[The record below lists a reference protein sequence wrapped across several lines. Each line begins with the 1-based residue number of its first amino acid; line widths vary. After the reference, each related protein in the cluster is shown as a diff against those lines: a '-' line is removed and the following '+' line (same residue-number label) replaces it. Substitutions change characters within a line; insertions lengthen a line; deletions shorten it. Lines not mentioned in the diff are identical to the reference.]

1 MNSIRLFAVAGMI
14 VLMTAVPR
22 PAAAAEAQTVA
33 MATNA
38 AGQTGY
44 IASLIEAKGISK
56 AHGLK
61 INNMMMDFTEAANAL
76 RLGRAVASTMQP
88 STAVNLR
95 KSGTDVKLLA
105 AQLWS
110 GNAFLVRKDAPY
122 KNFADLKGKKLGNFS
137 RTTGAYFFSAVIAKE
152 NGLDIEKD
160 FQSVPAETVALMALL
175 ERGEVDAINLQEP
188 HVTRMLVSGRY
199 RVLLDFDTELQRIFG
214 AQPLKTGVAVL
225 KETADKQPELVKAI
239 RAAYIDGIKVIKAG
253 QDKDFFEAN
262 AKELFGL
269 KTPEEITAGLK
280 RNRENYADVW
290 GDKFFESQNKMLQQ
304 GMALGL
310 LPSVGNLSDLWIK

>member
-1 MNSIRLFAVAGMI
+1 MNLRSLTAVAGMI
-14 VLMTAVPR
+14 ALMAAALR
-22 PAAAAEAQTVA
+22 PAGAAEAQTVA

-44 IASLIEAKGISK
+44 IAALIEAKGISK

-95 KSGTDVKLLA
+95 KSGTDVRLLA

-110 GNAFLVRKDAPY
+110 GNAFLVRKDTPY

-175 ERGEVDAINLQEP
+175 ERGEVEAINLQEP

-199 RVLLDFDTELQRIFG
+199 RVLLDFDNELQRIFG

-269 KTPEEITAGLK
+269 KTPEEVTAGLK

-290 GDKFFESQNKMLQQ
+290 GEKFFESQNKMLQQ

-310 LPSVGNLSDLWIK
+310 LPSVGSLTELWIK

>member
-1 MNSIRLFAVAGMI
+1 MRTTTVLAMTVIIVAFAVARQ
-14 VLMTAVPR
+14 LATA
-22 PAAAAEAQTVA
+22 ADLETVA
-33 MATNA
+33 IATNA

-44 IASLIEAKGISK
+44 IAALIEDRGISK

-76 RLGRAVASTMQP
+76 KLGRAVASTMQP

-95 KSGTDVKLLA
+95 KGGTDVRILA
-105 AQLWS
+105 AQIWS

-122 KNFADLKGKKLGNFS
+122 KKLADLKGKKIGNFA

-152 NGLDIEKD
+152 SGLDIEKD
-160 FQSVPAETVALMALL
+160 FQGIPLETGALMAML
-175 ERGEVDAINLQEP
+175 ERGEVEAINLMEP
-188 HVTRMLVSGRY
+188 HVTRMLLSGKY
-199 RVLLDFDTELQRIFG
+199 RVLVDFDSELLRIFG

-239 RAAYIDGIKVIKAG
+239 RAAYIDGIKVIKTG
-253 QDKDFFEAN
+253 QDKEFFQSN

-269 KTPEEITAGLK
+269 STPEEIAAGMK
-280 RNRENYADVW
+280 RNRENFADAW
-290 GDKFFESQNKMLQQ
+290 GERFFESQNKMLQQ
-304 GMALGL
+304 GIALNL
-310 LPSVGNLSDLWIK
+310 LPSIGNLNDLWIK

>member
-1 MNSIRLFAVAGMI
+1 MYRTTLLAMI
-14 VLMTAVPR
+14 LLALTSVPQQ
-22 PAAAAEAQTVA
+22 AAAADLQTVA
-33 MATNA
+33 IATNA

-44 IASLIEAKGISK
+44 IAALIEDKGISK

-76 RLGRAVASTMQP
+76 KLGRAVASTMQP

-95 KSGTDVKLLA
+95 KGGTDVRILA
-105 AQLWS
+105 AQIWS

-122 KNFADLKGKKLGNFS
+122 KKLADLKGKKIGNFA

-152 NGLDIEKD
+152 SGLDIEKD
-160 FQSVPAETVALMALL
+160 FHGIPLETGALMAML
-175 ERGEVDAINLQEP
+175 ERGEVEAINLMEP
-188 HVTRMLVSGRY
+188 HVTRMLLSGKY
-199 RVLLDFDTELQRIFG
+199 RVLVDFDSELLRIFG

-239 RAAYIDGIKVIKAG
+239 RAAYIDGIKVIKTG
-253 QDKDFFEAN
+253 QDKEFFQSH

-269 KTPEEITAGLK
+269 STPEEIAAGMK
-280 RNRENYADVW
+280 RNRENFADAW
-290 GDKFFESQNKMLQQ
+290 GERFFESQNKMLQQ
-304 GMALGL
+304 GIALNL
-310 LPSVGNLSDLWIK
+310 LPSIGNLNDLWIK

>member
-1 MNSIRLFAVAGMI
+1 MHKTTRLAMTTMIVALAVAPQRA
-14 VLMTAVPR
+14 TA
-22 PAAAAEAQTVA
+22 ADLQTVA
-33 MATNA
+33 IATNA

-44 IASLIEAKGISK
+44 IAALIEDKGISK
-56 AHGLK
+56 GYGLK

-76 RLGRAVASTMQP
+76 KLGRAVASTMQP

-95 KSGTDVKLLA
+95 KGGTDVRILA
-105 AQLWS
+105 AQIWS

-122 KNFADLKGKKLGNFS
+122 KKLADLKSKKIGNFA

-160 FQSVPAETVALMALL
+160 FQSIPLETGALMAML
-175 ERGEVDAINLQEP
+175 ERGEVEAINLMEP
-188 HVTRMLVSGRY
+188 HVTRMLLSGKY
-199 RVLLDFDTELQRIFG
+199 RVLVDFDSELLRIFG

-239 RAAYIDGIKVIKAG
+239 RAAYIDGIKVIKTG
-253 QDKDFFEAN
+253 QDKEFFQSH

-269 KTPEEITAGLK
+269 STPEEIAAGMK
-280 RNRENYADVW
+280 RNRENFADAW
-290 GDKFFESQNKMLQQ
+290 GERFFESQNKMLQQ
-304 GMALGL
+304 GVALGL
-310 LPSVGNLSDLWIK
+310 LPSVGNLNDLWIK